1 MARTTLYCSDTY
13 LAGARGKLTLAEHRE
28 FKTADEAVRRAE
40 RDAVKGAAVG
50 ALAYSIEADHEFE
63 DYGEPKVLARFGR
76 TPEE

>member
-13 LAGARGKLTLAEHRE
+13 LAGRRGKLTLAEHRE

-40 RDAVKGAAVG
+40 RDAAKGSAVG
-50 ALAYSIEADHEFE
+50 AMAYAIEADHEFE
-63 DYGEPKVLARFGR
+63 DYGEPTVLARYGT